1 MKKII
6 AMVGASLFENYL
18 DKSSDDTLFRNYLE
32 DLRDKRTEEYE
43 EEKDRINQIKKRIN
57 QWLSSE
63 KIIFSASAEIKS
75 LLKLRELLRDN
86 LEIYLLASDTI
97 ISKIAGEVLRE
108 TLSKLSKLNNSKVHL
123 DVIKNLQVKDRDK
136 FARSGMV
143 NLIRKV
149 YQIAD
154 EYWENIVINITGGYK
169 ATIPYLTIL
178 AQVNR
183 CPIYYIFEETDALIE
198 IPYIPLDI
206 RWSLFEKYEK
216 FFAKIERED
225 VSKVERIEEDYKEVN
240 SLLERADSLVCL
252 NPLGVALWEKYKQR
266 YDIFYVSELLKRY
279 LGSDPNYER
288 IAEKSFIELKRRL
301 NSNPQDPDLNHRL
314 SGVEL
319 GEFRCFKHKEENL
332 QVRVLYKT
340 IEHTTKYGSKEV
352 DIYVGLLRIG
362 QDVHNVESEYVRDF
376 KNNLEKIKDQ
386 KKYQVLKIRKE
397 AKYVS

>member
-6 AMVGASLFENYL
+6 TMVGASLFENYL
-18 DKSSDDTLFRNYLE
+18 DKNSDDTLLRNYLE

-75 LLKLRELLRDN
+75 LLKLQKLLQDN
-86 LEIYLLASDTI
+86 LEIHLLASDTI
-97 ISKIAGEVLRE
+97 ISKIAGEILRE
-108 TLSKLSKLNNSKVHL
+108 TLSKLSELNNSKVHL
-123 DVIKNLQVKDRDK
+123 DVIEDLQVKDRDR
-136 FARSGMV
+136 FAHSGMV
-143 NLIRKV
+143 NLIRKT
-149 YQIAD
+149 YKIAD
-154 EYWENIVINITGGYK
+154 EYWESIVINITGGYK

-206 RWSLFEKYEK
+206 KWSLFEKYEK
-216 FFAKIERED
+216 FFAKIEREE
-225 VSKVERIEEDYKEVN
+225 VSEVERIEEKDYKEVN
-240 SLLERADSLVCL
+240 SLLERADNLVCL
-252 NPLGVALWEKYKQR
+252 NPLGIVLWEKYKQR

-279 LGSDPNYER
+279 LESDANHKR
-288 IAEKSFIELKRRL
+288 IAEKSFRELKRRL
-301 NSNPQDPDLNHRL
+301 SSNPQDPDLNHRL
-314 SGVEL
+314 SRVEL

-340 IEHTTKYGSKEV
+340 KEKTTKYGGEEV

-362 QDVHNVESEYVRDF
+362 RDVHNVESEYVRDF

-386 KKYQVLKIRKE
+386 KKYQVLKLEKE
-397 AKYVS
+397 A